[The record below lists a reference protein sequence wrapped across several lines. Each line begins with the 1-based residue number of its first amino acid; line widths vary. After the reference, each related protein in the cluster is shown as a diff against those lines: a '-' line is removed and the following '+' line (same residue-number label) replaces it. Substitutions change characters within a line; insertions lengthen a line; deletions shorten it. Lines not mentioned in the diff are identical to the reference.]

1 MLPMPDLDDRRFQDL
16 VDEAKRRIPTYCP
29 EWTDHNVSDPGVTLI
44 ELFAGMVET
53 LIYRLNRVPEK
64 NYIAFM
70 NLIGLRLMPPE
81 PARIDLTFWLSA
93 PAMAPV
99 TIPGGTELETGW
111 RAEDVNGGAP
121 SPGANKRP
129 GWQPVDEPVR
139 FSTNDAF
146 VIRPPETRACMTSAD
161 GVDFADR
168 TRSNAVGA
176 AAFAAF
182 PNAPQPGDA
191 LYVCDANDLSNHVLR
206 ISVRVNPVD
215 GIGVKP
221 EHPPIAWEAWCGSG
235 WQSCERE
242 NDTTKAL
249 NTDGTLTLFLPP
261 GMKPRILGGVTGYWI
276 RCRHLPATPEIS
288 GYKTSPQIRQIQCAA
303 IGATVAASHATI
315 ITNEL
320 LGVSN
325 GGPGQ
330 VFRFEYRPILGPRL
344 ANEYIEVQ
352 RPGSSDWV
360 AWQERTDFYDSRP
373 SDTHYVIDDVSGE
386 VRFGPLIRE
395 PSGVER
401 QYGARPPEGSRIRM
415 RRYRH
420 GGGALTVG
428 ARREWFLRSTVAYVD
443 RVTNRFPSQGGRDAE
458 TIEHAMLRAPREL
471 RLSERAVT
479 ATDFETLALRA
490 SRQVYRAACVMPG
503 AIQPGT
509 RPNPVRVLIV
519 PRIDKPDDLIAPEA
533 LALGP
538 LAAEV
543 KAYLDQRRL
552 LTTVLQIEEPRYIRV
567 HVVAT
572 LRVAPGV
579 SPVAVR
585 DAALARLYHFLNP
598 MSGGHDGDGW
608 PFGRDLFLTDV
619 YAQLQAVAGVALIER
634 IVLYA
639 DNMSREKEQMVEV
652 GEYDLIVSGKHEID
666 VQSHD
671 ASRKRRR

>member
-29 EWTDHNVSDPGVTLI
+29 EWTDHNVSDPGITLI

-64 NYIAFM
+64 NYIALM

-93 PAMAPV
+93 PATAPV
-99 TIPGGTELETGW
+99 TIPAGTELETGQ
-111 RAEDVNGGAP
+111 RAEDVKGSAP
-121 SPGANKRP
+121 SPDTTERP
-129 GWQPVDEPVR
+129 AWQPIDEPVR
-139 FSTNDAF
+139 FSTDDAF
-146 VIRPPETRACMTSAD
+146 VIYPPETRACMTSAD
-161 GVDFADR
+161 EVNFDDR
-168 TRSNAVGA
+168 TRSNAAGTTP
-176 AAFAAF
+176 FAAF

-191 LYVCDANDLSNHVLR
+191 LYLCDANDLSNHVLR
-206 ISVRVNPVD
+206 VSIRVNPVD

-221 EHPPIAWEAWCGSG
+221 ECPPVVWEAWCGTR
-235 WQSCERE
+235 WDRCDWE

-249 NTDGTLTLFLPP
+249 NIDGTLTLFLPP
-261 GMKPRILGGVTGYWI
+261 GMKERFLGGVNGYWI
-276 RCRHLPATPEIS
+276 RCRHLPDPPDIP
-288 GYKTSPQIRQIQCAA
+288 GYEKSPQIKQIACEA
-303 IGATVAASHATI
+303 IGAMVAASHATI

-330 VFRFEYRPILGPRL
+330 VFRLEYHPILGPRL
-344 ANEYIEVQ
+344 PDEYIEVQ
-352 RPGSSDWV
+352 RPGSGEWV
-360 AWQERTDFYDSRP
+360 AWQERADFYDSRP
-373 SDTHYVIDDVSGE
+373 PDTHYVIDDVSGE

-428 ARREWFLRSTVAYVD
+428 ASRDWFLRGTVAYVD
-443 RVTNRFPSQGGRDAE
+443 RVTNRFPSRGGRDAE
-458 TIEHAMLRAPREL
+458 TLEHAMLRAPREV
-471 RLSERAVT
+471 RTSERAVT

-503 AIQPGT
+503 ALRPGE

-519 PRIDKPDDLIAPEA
+519 PRIDQPNGHIAPEA
-533 LALGP
+533 LAPGP
-538 LAAEV
+538 LATEV

-552 LTTVLQIEEPRYIRV
+552 LTTVVQVEAPRYIKVR
-567 HVVAT
+567 VVAT
-572 LRVAPGV
+572 LRVAPGA
-579 SPVAVR
+579 SRAAVY
-585 DAALARLYHFLNP
+585 DAALARLYRFLNP
-598 MSGGHDGDGW
+598 ITGGPDGDGW

-619 YAQLQAVAGVALIER
+619 YAQLQAVASVALIER

-639 DNMSREKEQMVEV
+639 DDVSREKEQMVEV
-652 GEYDLIVSGKHEID
+652 GEYALIISGEHKLT
-666 VQSHD
+666 VQPHS
-671 ASRKRRR
+671 ATGRGR